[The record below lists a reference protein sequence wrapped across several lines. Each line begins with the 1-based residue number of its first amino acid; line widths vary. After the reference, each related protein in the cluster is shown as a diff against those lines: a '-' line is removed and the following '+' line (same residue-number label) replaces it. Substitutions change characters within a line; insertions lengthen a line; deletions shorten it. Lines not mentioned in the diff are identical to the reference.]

1 MSIKRILTLCCLLLA
16 GNAFSQG
23 FLQSYTPAASK
34 VRQILQTA
42 DGGYFMAGQVTD
54 LQTLFLT
61 RTDASGQI
69 IWENHLSLN
78 QARAIASCASPDGGF
93 IVLLENYLDNQE
105 NRNAV
110 LKLDASGV
118 LQWTTIIPNVSIAN
132 GLSDLVLLTEGNIV
146 AAGTTRDANFNTR
159 NWLVKIAPD
168 GSILWEKIF
177 GTNGRVIKQI
187 IELPS
192 GDLAVSGH
200 LTDLYLAKLTPN
212 GDLIWEQ
219 DYFVPS
225 NQINYDLLAT
235 TDGNIAMLGTT
246 PNATSGTLDLC
257 VLKANQN
264 GNRLWFKTHYP
275 FPTGSEALP
284 VLGAF
289 TQDDAGNFYIP
300 LWGYIDNPLDTDLE
314 LLKLSP
320 GGVALWK
327 HSLDMPGNALDIL
340 LTNDDYLAIAGDNNG
355 VPTNALFLK
364 VDLEGDFLSNKIAGS
379 VFRDDDVDC
388 LLTAGEPGLA
398 DFIVKAENDLGEVFY
413 KKTNPDGSYAM
424 RVTAGDFTLTVTSAF
439 APASFFS
446 QCGTQ
451 SVNVVGI
458 SQTVNAAPI
467 GIDILGGCPL
477 LSVEVTGGLL
487 RRCVDVNYAVNWCNM
502 GLLPSQN
509 TVIQLVKD
517 PLLIYLN
524 SSIPLA
530 SQSGDTLFF
539 DIGLVPVGVCESM
552 QVRFNVNCA
561 ANLNEVLCVEA
572 HISPDTT
579 CVPPDLNW
587 DGSQIEVTGA
597 CNGSEIEFKI
607 KNTGTGNMTQTAEY
621 VIIEDEIMF
630 TPSSFQLTAGGEMT
644 SIRTPMPDDS
654 CIALQVF
661 PNQTSLLRR
670 PVAVVANCTA
680 DGNLSLLLHLPN
692 NENEFAVSV
701 HCDEVIG
708 SYDPNDKVGF
718 PYGLT
723 PAHYIERG
731 QDIEYRIRFQNTGND
746 TAFLVRILDTL
757 PTTLDPATIRP
768 MAASHGYTWDVTDNG
783 IITFTFAD
791 ILLPD
796 SNINEYASHGFV
808 SFRVS
813 QKPNLPNGTLIENSA
828 SIYFDF
834 NEPVLTN
841 TWHHTI
847 GTPQTVS
854 TQIPTGLAEKLEV
867 PVSPNPMRDEAQ
879 FVLLGD
885 SPLSNLRFMLFDPLG
900 KVIREENF
908 SGNHYTLQKK
918 NQCAG
923 LYFWQIEAAGK
934 VLARGRVAVE

>member
-1 MSIKRILTLCCLLLA
+1 MSITRILTLCCLLLA

-23 FLQSYTPAASK
+23 FLRSYTPASSK
-34 VRQILQTA
+34 AQQILQTA
-42 DGGYFMAGQVTD
+42 DGGFFMAGQVSD
-54 LQTLFLT
+54 PQTLFLT

-78 QARAIASCASPDGGF
+78 QSRAIATCAAPDGGF
-93 IVLLENYLDNQE
+93 VVLVENYWDNLENK
-105 NRNAV
+105 NAL
-110 LKLDASGV
+110 LKLDASGAP
-118 LQWTTIIPNVSIAN
+118 QWTTILQNVSIAN
-132 GLSDLVLLTEGNIV
+132 GLSDLVLLTEGNIM

-177 GTNGRVIKQI
+177 GANGRVIKQI

-200 LTDLYLAKLTPN
+200 LTDLYLAKLTSN

-219 DYFVPS
+219 DYFAPS
-225 NQINYDLLAT
+225 TQINYDLLAT

-246 PNATSGTLDLC
+246 PNTTAGTLSLC
-257 VLKANQN
+257 VLKADQN
-264 GNRLWFKTHYP
+264 GNLLWFKTHYP
-275 FPTGSEALP
+275 FPTGSDALP
-284 VLGAF
+284 VLVAF

-300 LWGYIDNPLDTDLE
+300 LWGFIDDPLDTDLE
-314 LLKLSP
+314 ILKLSP
-320 GGVALWK
+320 TGVALWK
-327 HSLDMPGNALDIL
+327 HTLDMPGNALDIL
-340 LTNDDYLAIAGDNNG
+340 KTSDQHLAIVGDNNG

-388 LLTAGEPGLA
+388 LLTIGEPGLA
-398 DFIVKAENDLGEVFY
+398 DYILKAENALGEVFY
-413 KKTNPDGSYAM
+413 KKTNPDGSYEV
-424 RVTAGDFTLTVTSAF
+424 RVTEGDFDLTVTSAL

-446 QCGTQ
+446 QCDTLTL
-451 SVNVVGI
+451 NVAGV
-458 SQTVNAAPI
+458 SQTVNASPI
-467 GIDILGGCPL
+467 GVDILGGCPL
-477 LSVEVTGGLL
+477 LSVEVSGGLL
-487 RRCVDVNYAVNWCNM
+487 RRCTATNYSVNWCNA
-502 GLLPSQN
+502 GILPAEN
-509 TVIQLVKD
+509 AVIQVIKD
-517 PLLIYLN
+517 PLLVYLN
-524 SSIPLA
+524 SNYPLA
-530 SQSGDTLFF
+530 SQSGDTLVFN
-539 DIGLVPVGVCESM
+539 IGLVPAGGCESM
-552 QVRFNVNCA
+552 QVQFSVACE
-561 ANLNEVLCVEA
+561 ANLNDVLCVEA
-572 HISPDTT
+572 HIWPDST
-579 CVPPDLNW
+579 CIPPDLLW
-587 DGSQIEVTGA
+587 DGSQIEVTGE

-630 TPSSFQLTAGGEMT
+630 TQSSFQLIAGAEMT

-661 PNQTSLLRR
+661 PNQTTLLRR

-680 DGNLSLLLHLPN
+680 NGNLSLLLNLPN
-692 NENEFAVSV
+692 NENELAETV

-708 SYDPNDKVGF
+708 AYDPNDKVGF
-718 PYGLT
+718 PHGLT
-723 PAHYIERG
+723 PAHYLERG
-731 QDIEYRIRFQNTGND
+731 QDIEYRVRFQNTGND
-746 TAFLVRILDTL
+746 TAFLVLILDTL
-757 PTTLDPATIRP
+757 PATLDPATIRP
-768 MAASHGYTWDVTDNG
+768 LAASHDYIWDVTGNG
-783 IITFTFAD
+783 IIAFTFAD

-796 SNINEYASHGFV
+796 SNINEPASHGFV

-834 NEPVLTN
+834 NEPILTN

-854 TQIPTGLAEKLEV
+854 AQAPSGLVEKLDV
-867 PVSPNPMRDEAQ
+867 LVSPNPMSEAAQ
-879 FVLLGD
+879 FVLLGHTPQSD
-885 SPLSNLRFMLFDPLG
+885 LRFRLFDPLG
-900 KVIREENF
+900 KLLQEEVF
-908 SGNHYTLQKK
+908 SGNHYTLQRK

-934 VLARGRVAVE
+934 VLARGRVAME